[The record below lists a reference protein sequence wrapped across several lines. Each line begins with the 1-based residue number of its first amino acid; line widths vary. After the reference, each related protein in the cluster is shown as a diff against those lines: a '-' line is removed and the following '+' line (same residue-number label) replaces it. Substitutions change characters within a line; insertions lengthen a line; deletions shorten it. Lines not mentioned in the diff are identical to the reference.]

1 MWSKPIILENNHS
14 TEKFP
19 VYVIDTEGLGAYD
32 EEQNHDTKIFVISI
46 LISSLFILNS
56 FGVIDETAISTLSFV
71 INLSK
76 IIKLS
81 NNPKE
86 NTEFNKYFPSL
97 FWVLRDFSLKLEDS
111 EGNTIT
117 AKQYLENALKQQ
129 TGNSDQIDEKNKLK
143 SLICNYFTERDC
155 FTLVRPVENENDL
168 QNLQTID
175 ESLFRKEFLE
185 QSSLFRN
192 KVYKK
197 VKPKVLNGR
206 FMNGEMMINLM
217 NSVLESINNGGIP
230 VLENSWKY
238 VCQNECIKLSNEVI
252 NEFKIAIRKFKE
264 ENKENLKFFSE
275 FDTFQRNLVQ
285 QSIERFKA
293 NAIGN
298 EQVEFEEKLRNNFNN
313 EIKRFNEENCRFY
326 EKTLNDILEKNNK
339 IIVENLE
346 KDKYSKNYYDFF
358 QDLEVL
364 KENTEGSTP
373 DFPLKKEIL
382 FSKMINIIK
391 RFIEITFV
399 KNKLQNEKE
408 ILHLKNDLTLLNN
421 KYKLKSDEL
430 ENIKTDLHNQI
441 EKLTLIK

>member
-1 MWSKPIILENNHS
+1 MWSKPIIVENNHNS
-14 TEKFP
+14 EKFP

-32 EEQNHDTKIFVISI
+32 EEQNHDTKIFLISI

-56 FGVIDETAISTLSFV
+56 FGVIDETAITTLSFV

-155 FTLVRPVENENDL
+155 YTLVRPVENESDL
-168 QNLQTID
+168 QNLQSIE

-206 FMNGEMMINLM
+206 FMN
-217 NSVLESINNGGIP
+217 
-230 VLENSWKY
+230 
-238 VCQNECIKLSNEVI
+238 EVI

-275 FDTFQRNLVQ
+275 FETFQKNLVQ
-285 QSIERFKA
+285 QSIEKFKA

-339 IIVENLE
+339 IIIENLE

-364 KENTEGSTP
+364 KENTECSTP

-421 KYKLKSDEL
+421 KFKLKSDEL
-430 ENIKTDLHNQI
+430 ESIKTDLHNQI